1 LACSRKWIG
10 RNRSTAKGWTITSKG
25 YKQLLRPDHPN
36 ATGDGYMME
45 HRLVMEKK
53 LGRLLTSDEVVHHK
67 NGDKLDNRISNL
79 ELMEKRQHDGHRKPV
94 YHVTCPHCQ
103 TVFPMRGHVHTVDQ
117 IRSGQLPLRLPV

>member
-1 LACSRKWIG
+1 
-10 RNRSTAKGWTITSKG
+10 
-25 YKQLLRPDHPN
+25 
-36 ATGDGYMME
+36 MME